1 LVVEDCWHGFG
12 LGDGWRDVTTY
23 FDIETLLKSDAWKE
37 LTYITPCTDFIA
49 SGYDHR
55 RKRSAQPENWDA
67 LIKERD
73 GEEYGAEVK
82 MYIVP
87 YAQNTATGDEKTEDG
102 RIMQLWTAKPGH
114 EVNENW
120 RIAGPEQDMKGEVR
134 IVAKRG
140 KRSRA
145 VQLGLA
151 GKKTWKE
158 LKGKES
164 GRFAPEGK
172 QYSGI
177 SIVEKTSLHHAGW
190 IPYHNDMADAVAW
203 IYGGHGRRIQLA
215 NAALHS

>member
-12 LGDGWRDVTTY
+12 LGDAWRDVTTY
-23 FDIETLLKSDAWKE
+23 FDIETLLNSDAWKE

-55 RKRSAQPENWDA
+55 RKRLAQPENWDA

-87 YAQNTATGDEKTEDG
+87 YAQHTATGDEKTEDG
-102 RIMQLWTAKPGH
+102 RIMQPWAAKPGH

-134 IVAKRG
+134 IIAKRG

-151 GKKTWKE
+151 GKRTWEE
-158 LKGKES
+158 LKGKEA
-164 GRFAPEGK
+164 GGFAPE
-172 QYSGI
+172 
-177 SIVEKTSLHHAGW
+177 GW
-190 IPYHNDMADAVAW
+190 IPYHNDMADAVGW
-203 IYGGHGRRIQLA
+203 IYGGHGRRMQLA

>member
-1 LVVEDCWHGFG
+1 LE
-12 LGDGWRDVTTY
+12 
-23 FDIETLLKSDAWKE
+23 
-37 LTYITPCTDFIA
+37 
-49 SGYDHR
+49 
-55 RKRSAQPENWDA
+55 QPENWDA

-87 YAQNTATGDEKTEDG
+87 YAQHTATGDEKTEDG
-102 RIMQLWTAKPGH
+102 RIMQPWAAKPGH

-134 IVAKRG
+134 IIAKRG

-151 GKKTWKE
+151 GKRTWEE
-158 LKGKES
+158 LKGKEA
-164 GRFAPEGK
+164 GGFAPE
-172 QYSGI
+172 
-177 SIVEKTSLHHAGW
+177 GW
-190 IPYHNDMADAVAW
+190 IPYHNDMADAVGW
-203 IYGGHGRRIQLA
+203 IYGGHGRRMQLA